1 MLSDEVRRELLARP
15 DWKPKAK
22 GERVHFRCP
31 RHDDHEPSAWQGG
44 GAWGCFSC
52 GFQEPIQSLAEIL
65 GIDLGAGDGSYT
77 LEQYADEKGFS
88 AATLRGWGLE
98 TAEDRGRAVVR
109 IPYLDEE
116 GQELRARFRSRTG
129 KWWEGRDLPI
139 HLYGRDRLVDA
150 KGGDPV
156 LIVEG
161 ESDCHALWSEGV
173 LAVGVPGA
181 TAWRAD
187 WAEHLRG
194 LVVHVWEE
202 PDQGGAQ
209 LVERIVQSFPKA
221 RVIQANGAK
230 DPCDL
235 RRVTGAD
242 FAPKIR
248 ALMAEARP
256 YGSAEPPVAFDVLG
270 PDRFE
275 RLLEFQEAP
284 VDAVPTPFPAWNR
297 CCADGGGRQG
307 VARNWHVLAAARTG
321 TGKSI
326 LALNVAARAME
337 AGETVC
343 FLSLE
348 MSQEQVETRLMAI
361 MTGTPVR
368 ELEKGRHFRR
378 ESFLAA
384 AERFGLCAGR
394 FVTNRAPIYRV
405 DQVTQSIQAIHEIH
419 GARYFVVDYLQ
430 LAGNPNDPES
440 ITEVSHAVREQARTL
455 GVITFGLSQF
465 NRSTSMLNETP
476 SPNGLM
482 GTSALENDSDQV
494 ALIDHS
500 KVEVARA
507 KDDSQTKIGW
517 TTNLNIAKNRHGPV
531 GSIPFLF
538 DTRTLQMRELL
549 DDEIPA
555 NLSQEA
561 S

>member
-1 MLSDEVRRELLARP
+1 MLSDEVRRALLARP

-22 GERVHFRCP
+22 GERVYFRCP
-31 RHDDHEPSAWQGG
+31 RHEDDDPSAWQGG
-44 GAWGCFSC
+44 GAWGCFGC
-52 GFQEPIQSLAEIL
+52 GFQEPIQTLAELL
-65 GIDLGAGDGSYT
+65 GIDMGSGDGSYT
-77 LEQYADEKGFS
+77 LEQYADEKGLS
-88 AATLRGWGLE
+88 AATLRDWGLE
-98 TAEDRGRAVVR
+98 THEERGRQVVR
-109 IPYLDEE
+109 IPYFDED
-116 GQELRARFRSRTG
+116 GTELRARFRSKTG

-139 HLYGRDRLVDA
+139 HLYGRDKLVDA
-150 KGGDPV
+150 KAGDPV

-181 TAWRAD
+181 TCWRPE
-187 WAEHLRG
+187 WAEHLQG
-194 LVVHVWEE
+194 LTVYVWEE

-209 LVERIVQSFPKA
+209 LVERVTKSFPKA
-221 RVIQANGAK
+221 RVIRANGAK

-235 RRVTGAD
+235 RRISGQD
-242 FAPKIR
+242 FASKIS
-248 ALMAEARP
+248 AMMAEAHP
-256 YGSAEPPVAFDVLG
+256 HGAAEPPVAFDVLG
-270 PDRFE
+270 PSRFQ

-307 VARNWHVLAAARTG
+307 IARGWHVLAAARTG
-321 TGKSI
+321 TGKSV
-326 LALNVAARAME
+326 LAINVAASAMR

-368 ELEKGRHFRR
+368 ELEKGHHFRR

-384 AERFGLCAGR
+384 AEKFQRYSGR

-405 DQVTQSIQAIHEIH
+405 DQVTQSIRAIHEIH
-419 GARYFVVDYLQ
+419 GAGFFVVDYLQ

-465 NRSTSMLNETP
+465 NRSTSMLMETP
-476 SPNGLM
+476 TPNGLM

-500 KVEVARA
+500 KVEGAYVNG
-507 KDDSQTKIGW
+507 DKIGW
-517 TTNLNIAKNRHGPV
+517 TTNLNVAKNRHGPV

-555 NLSQEA
+555 NLTQESA
-561 S
+561 